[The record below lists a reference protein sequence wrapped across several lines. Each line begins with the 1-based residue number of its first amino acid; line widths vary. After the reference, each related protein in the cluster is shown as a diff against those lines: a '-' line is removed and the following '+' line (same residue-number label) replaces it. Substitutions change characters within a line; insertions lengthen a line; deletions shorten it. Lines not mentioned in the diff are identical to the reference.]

1 MKAQPAKPIEGV
13 LVTDE
18 ELQARARLEQLA
30 WLMDESFY
38 IPGLN
43 MRIGVDGLLGLIP
56 GIGDLISAAISS
68 YVIAEASRLGAP
80 RTVLLRMSGNVLID
94 TVVGAIPFLGD
105 LFDFGFKANRR
116 NVQLLTRFL
125 DEPRKTQRSSW
136 LLLAGIFAVLA
147 AAVVGAVYM
156 LGSLLSWMFS
166 SKI

>member
-1 MKAQPAKPIEGV
+1 VKAQPAKPIEGV